1 MSASSPSN
9 GVHNKE
15 IRSLPLAYHVEDSDA
30 SATRLVLALLPEWGQ
45 ADGKIEFIRFKDG
58 ITNTVKESTIP
69 KVPATKHFIAH
80 ESRQEETR
88 YL

>member
-30 SATRLVLALLPEWGQ
+30 SATQLILALLPEWGQ
-45 ADGKIEFIRFKDG
+45 ADGKIEFTRFKDG
-58 ITNTVKESTIP
+58 ITNTVNDPGIH
-69 KVPATKHFIAH
+69 KVKGTKHFIAH

>member
-15 IRSLPLAYHVEDSDA
+15 IRFLPLAYHVEDSDA
-30 SATRLVLALLPEWGQ
+30 SATQLILALLPEWVQ
-45 ADGKIEFIRFKDG
+45 ADGKIEFTRFKDG
-58 ITNTVKESTIP
+58 ITNTVKHSMIH
-69 KVPATKHFIAH
+69 KVPGTKHFIAH

>member
-30 SATRLVLALLPEWGQ
+30 SATQLLLALLPEWGQ
-45 ADGKIEFIRFKDG
+45 ADGKIEFTRFKDG
-58 ITNTVKESTIP
+58 ITNTVKEFQHASNPSTDYRLNG
-69 KVPATKHFIAH
+69 
-80 ESRQEETR
+80 S
-88 YL
+88 